1 VSLVLALN
9 GGSSSLKFALF
20 RTVAAGA
27 GAPAVPHERI
37 AAGRFDTPVG
47 PETASAAAAD
57 AALEQVAQAIAP
69 HARLEAID
77 AAGHR
82 IVHGGPHYTA
92 PTRVTP
98 EVIDAL
104 RALAPF
110 DPEHL
115 PAEIALIEALA
126 RRAPGATQVAC
137 FDTAFHADLPRVAR
151 LLPIPRRYEALGVRR
166 YGFHGLAYAS
176 IIERLRRE
184 GRPGEADGR
193 LVLAHLGNGASLAAV
208 HGGKPV
214 DTTMAFTPAA
224 GVPMGRRSGDLDPGL
239 VAWLAGVEGM
249 TIEAFN
255 RMVHQ
260 ESGLLGISETSG
272 DARDL
277 LAREAA
283 DPRAREALDLFC
295 YEVRKRIGAFAAA
308 LGGIDTLV
316 FSGGIGENAM
326 GIRARIAAGL
336 EFLGVRLDTARNA
349 AGRAGRDGV
358 RMGISAAV
366 ISATGAPVTVR
377 VITADEE
384 GEIARSV
391 VRLLAPENIG
401 AGRP

>member
-1 VSLVLALN
+1 MSQILALN

-20 RTVAAGA
+20 RAASGSA
-27 GAPAVPHERI
+27 FERI
-37 AAGRFDTPVG
+37 AAGRFETRP
-47 PETASAAAAD
+47 PETGRAPDAD
-57 AALEQVAQAIAP
+57 AALEQVAQAIAK
-69 HARLEAID
+69 HAGLESID

-82 IVHGGPHYTA
+82 IVHGGPQYTA
-92 PTRVTP
+92 PARITP
-98 EVIDAL
+98 EVIETL

-115 PAEIALIEALA
+115 PSEIALIEALG
-126 RRAPGATQVAC
+126 RRAPAAAQVAC

-166 YGFHGLAYAS
+166 YGFHGLAFAS
-176 IIERLRRE
+176 VMERLRLD

-193 LVLAHLGNGASLAAV
+193 VILAHLGNGVSLAAV
-208 HGGKPV
+208 QGGRPI

-239 VAWLAGVEGM
+239 VAWLSVAEGM
-249 TIEAFN
+249 SIEAFN
-255 RMVHQ
+255 RMVHE
-260 ESGLLGISETSG
+260 ESGLLGLSETSG
-272 DARDL
+272 DVREL
-277 LAREAA
+277 LAREAT

-295 YEVRKRIGAFAAA
+295 YEIRKRIGAFAAA
-308 LGGIDTLV
+308 LGGLDTLI

-326 GIRARIAAGL
+326 GIRARIVAGL

-349 AGRAGRDGV
+349 AGRSARDGV
-358 RMGISAAV
+358 RQGISAAV

-384 GEIARSV
+384 NEIARSV
-391 VRLLAPENIG
+391 VRVLA
-401 AGRP
+401 

>member
-1 VSLVLALN
+1 MSLVLALN

-20 RTVAAGA
+20 RTAAAGA
-27 GAPAVPHERI
+27 GASDAPHERI
-37 AAGRFDTPVG
+37 AAGRFDTPIA
-47 PETASAAAAD
+47 PETERAAAAD
-57 AALEQVAQAIAP
+57 AALEQVAQAIAK
-69 HARLEAID
+69 HARLDAID

-92 PTRVTP
+92 PTRITP
-98 EVIDAL
+98 EVIETL

-115 PAEIALIEALA
+115 PMEIALIEALA
-126 RRAPGATQVAC
+126 RRAPAATQVAC
-137 FDTAFHADLPRVAR
+137 FDTAFHAGLPRVAR
-151 LLPIPRRYEALGVRR
+151 LLPIPRRFEALGVRR

-208 HGGKPV
+208 HGGKPI

-239 VAWLAGVEGM
+239 VAWLATTEGM
-249 TIEAFN
+249 SIEAFN
-255 RMVHQ
+255 RMVHE

-272 DARDL
+272 DVRDL

-316 FSGGIGENAM
+316 FSGGIGENAAL
-326 GIRARIAAGL
+326 IRARIAAGL

-358 RMGISAAV
+358 RQGISAPV

-377 VITADEE
+377 VITTDEE

-391 VRLLAPENIG
+391 VGLMKPA
-401 AGRP
+401 